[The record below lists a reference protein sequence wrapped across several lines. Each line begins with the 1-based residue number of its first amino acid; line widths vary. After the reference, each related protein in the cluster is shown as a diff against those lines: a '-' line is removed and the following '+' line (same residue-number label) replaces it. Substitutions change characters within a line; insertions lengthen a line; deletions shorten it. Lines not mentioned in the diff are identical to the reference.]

1 MQSTTNTQTN
11 LNQQSK
17 LRTRLLDSKGKQSKI
32 VRSNAASQLL
42 LLLNNMV

>member
-11 LNQQSK
+11 QNQQLKSQTRFLNSVIQQSK
-17 LRTRLLDSKGKQSKI
+17 I
-32 VRSNAASQLL
+32 IRSNVASQLL